1 MRECPHRPIPPAIVA
16 VVLFLAALWGGTAT
30 AIKVGLRDLPAL
42 GLAGF
47 RFSIGA
53 LLVFVWARA
62 QRVPI
67 RLQRGEAAPIL
78 LLSLVFA
85 AQIAT
90 FNWGIGLTQAGRST
104 LILNSY
110 PLWVLLMAHVFVPG
124 DRLSAAR
131 IAGAVCAFVGLGIV
145 FSESLSAASGALAGD
160 LIVLLSAVLLAGQVV
175 MVNRMVRAIDPN
187 RLLLWQMLFSL
198 PIYFLGSALLGERA
212 YHCSLLGLLAL
223 LYQGVMV
230 AGVCFI
236 VWTSLLKSYSPSRI
250 SVIRFTT
257 PLFGIL
263 LSRLVLGEP
272 VSPHLGAGGLL
283 VALGIA
289 LAQR

>member
-1 MRECPHRPIPPAIVA
+1 
-16 VVLFLAALWGGTAT
+16 VVLVLAALWGGTAT

-47 RFSIGA
+47 RFGIGA
-53 LLVFVWARA
+53 LIVYLWARA
-62 QRVPI
+62 QRVPL
-67 RLQRGEAAPIL
+67 RLRPGEAAPIFVL
-78 LLSLVFA
+78 TLVFV
-85 AQIAT
+85 AQIAS

-124 DRLSAAR
+124 DHLSAAK
-131 IAGAVCAFVGLGIV
+131 IAGAVCAFLGLGVV
-145 FSESLSAASGALAGD
+145 FSESWTTRGQPVSGLLAGD
-160 LIVLLSAVLLAGQVV
+160 FVVLLSAILLAAQVV
-175 MVNRMVRAIDPN
+175 IVNRMVRAIDPN

-198 PIYFLGSALLGERA
+198 PIYFLGSALIGEPA
-212 YHCSLLGLLAL
+212 YRLSLPGLLAL

-236 VWTSLLKSYSPSRI
+236 VWTTLLKTYSPSRI
-250 SVIRFTT
+250 SVIQFTT
-257 PLFGIL
+257 PLFGIV

-272 VSPHLGAGGLL
+272 VSPYLGAGSLL

-289 LAQR
+289 LAQK

>member
-1 MRECPHRPIPPAIVA
+1 
-16 VVLFLAALWGGTAT
+16 
-30 AIKVGLRDLPAL
+30 
-42 GLAGF
+42 
-47 RFSIGA
+47 
-53 LLVFVWARA
+53 
-62 QRVPI
+62 
-67 RLQRGEAAPIL
+67 
-78 LLSLVFA
+78 
-85 AQIAT
+85 
-90 FNWGIGLTQAGRST
+90 
-104 LILNSY
+104 
-110 PLWVLLMAHVFVPG
+110 
-124 DRLSAAR
+124 
-131 IAGAVCAFVGLGIV
+131 VCAFVGLGIV
-145 FSESLSAASGALAGD
+145 FNESLSAASGALAGD
-160 LIVLLSAVLLAGQVV
+160 LIVLLSAVLLAAQVV

-212 YHCSLLGLLAL
+212 YHCSLPGLLAL

-236 VWTSLLKSYSPSRI
+236 AWTSLLKSYSPSRI
-250 SVIRFTT
+250 SVILFTT